1 MKEKSS
7 NQIGK
12 KATKET
18 PPLPKDW
25 LKWNTDATRILTTGL
40 STVGMACANNKGTI
54 ITSQSKKIG
63 ILVLVAEAFAIREA
77 LRMARQHSIDKIMVE
92 SDS

>member
-18 PPLPKDW
+18 PPPLPKDW

-63 ILVLVAEAFAIREA
+63 ILVLVAEAFAIWEA
-77 LRMARQHSIDKIMVE
+77 
-92 SDS
+92 